1 MRIISFFFYKTYFY
15 FVLFW
20 ILDFL
25 NTLES
30 TLNRKE
36 SGSPLI
42 SLLFNFIYI
51 NLGELLSG
59 FLVLYTKLRSKE
71 KKVETVQTGKTEVEL
86 IYNDLSLKKNI
97 KIIIFVVSILDFLGR
112 NYIIFI
118 LLFFGNLTLQQHHI
132 RWTISID
139 ILARIIL
146 CRILLKIKLYKHHR
160 FAIYICSIG
169 FFFMT
174 IFALTVLFEDSGQ
187 YNNIISWICI
197 IFVIITKIF
206 YATEDILSKILLT
219 QKFILPHFLMFYKS
233 VICFVFYLI
242 LILILFLTSR
252 ITFSNIKNTFNTQ
265 NVFLDIL
272 IKLFKI
278 ISGFL
283 QSFCIFNIIYIF
295 TPIHVG
301 FLNVVSSLYQIII
314 QLKYI
319 IFIICY
325 IICLIVIGIGT
336 LIFTEM
342 IVINDYGLNEY
353 TKCGLLEKEKLDLY
367 PSDSATLTEFYDDIS
382 EDNNSRNISED
393 IIKTRKPYKTVI
405 YNNKRKI

>member
-160 FAIYICSIG
+160 FAIYICS
-169 FFFMT
+169 M
-174 IFALTVLFEDSGQ
+174 
-187 YNNIISWICI
+187 W
-197 IFVIITKIF
+197 
-206 YATEDILSKILLT
+206 
-219 QKFILPHFLMFYKS
+219 H
-233 VICFVFYLI
+233 
-242 LILILFLTSR
+242 R
-252 ITFSNIKNTFNTQ
+252 
-265 NVFLDIL
+265 
-272 IKLFKI
+272 
-278 ISGFL
+278 
-283 QSFCIFNIIYIF
+283 
-295 TPIHVG
+295 H
-301 FLNVVSSLYQIII
+301 
-314 QLKYI
+314 
-319 IFIICY
+319 
-325 IICLIVIGIGT
+325 
-336 LIFTEM
+336 
-342 IVINDYGLNEY
+342 
-353 TKCGLLEKEKLDLY
+353 
-367 PSDSATLTEFYDDIS
+367 
-382 EDNNSRNISED
+382 
-393 IIKTRKPYKTVI
+393 IKTKTVQFAFFPALQ
-405 YNNKRKI
+405 KK